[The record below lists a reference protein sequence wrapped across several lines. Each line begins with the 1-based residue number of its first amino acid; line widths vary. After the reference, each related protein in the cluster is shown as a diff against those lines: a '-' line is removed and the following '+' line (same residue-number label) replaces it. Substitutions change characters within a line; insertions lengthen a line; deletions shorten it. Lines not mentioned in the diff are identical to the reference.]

1 MLQIFSLI
9 IFILTGITSAQT
21 PAPSAPVNPAPANSP
36 VVPARKAPVEL
47 MVGAVNIE
55 HSPEL
60 GARFAQNLRYELMTR
75 DSLKIVGPIDVK
87 DWTNEQ
93 DMVLYT
99 SEVTLRMKLRAPE
112 LKSVR
117 VWWGTLGKY
126 RLSVDAEMMWTPP
139 GQKLIRKVVTAD
151 SLWWMPLWGVLR
163 EEEKPSAQT
172 WKNMQVSIYRKLEKA
187 VADTFL
193 TYYWPKPKIDS
204 TQIKT
209 KK

>member
-1 MLQIFSLI
+1 MLQKMAFILL
-9 IFILTGITSAQT
+9 ILTGITSAQT
-21 PAPSAPVNPAPANSP
+21 PAPSPSVNTAPVNTPA
-36 VVPARKAPVEL
+36 VPARKAPVEL

-55 HSPEL
+55 HSPEF

-75 DSLKIVGPIDVK
+75 DSLKMVGPIDVK

-93 DMVLYT
+93 DMGLYT
-99 SEVTLRMKLRAPE
+99 SEVTLRMNLRAPE
-112 LKSVR
+112 LKSLR

-126 RLSVDAEMMWTPP
+126 RLAVEAEMMWTPP

-163 EEEKPSAQT
+163 EEEKPNAQA
-172 WKNMQVSIYRKLEKA
+172 WKNMQVAIYRKLEKV
-187 VADTFL
+187 VADTFVS
-193 TYYWPKPKIDS
+193 YYWPKPKIDS
-204 TQIKT
+204 TQIKA